1 VKLSQV
7 RAEQNIVKGELV
19 ADIRRNGLINPIDVG
34 VIDEALLVTY
44 LDFVKDTWGAAAELG
59 DFESLRQSDG
69 TYTLLLAG
77 HSRHQAIEDIEEQE
91 CLETGVMQRHAIP
104 VKVHTIESVWDV
116 IRLQLGENIHS
127 QPPKERQ
134 AIALVEAYEYG
145 NWDSVDDFLESVA
158 GKDVTKGFM
167 EKAIRFRELPPEI
180 RSYVLSGP
188 VPYYAGVELALT
200 VEPLKRFY
208 EAKLGGILEETERET
223 GGLDTLV
230 RQELTILCN
239 RIIESRMNSTAAQ
252 AHVKSWRK
260 HWNDATKTMLDEPS
274 DQNMLDFEFV
284 SEGTDRYIK
293 AKEAEI
299 SRQLASMA
307 RLKHSD
313 VVTMIRL
320 ADGAV
325 GRDKINALLEKQ
337 TVDAE
342 NAVKK
347 GRSLLGKK
355 AHQGAAMAEIFEF
368 DSVAV

>member
-1 VKLSQV
+1 
-7 RAEQNIVKGELV
+7 
-19 ADIRRNGLINPIDVG
+19 
-34 VIDEALLVTY
+34 
-44 LDFVKDTWGAAAELG
+44 
-59 DFESLRQSDG
+59 
-69 TYTLLLAG
+69 
-77 HSRHQAIEDIEEQE
+77 
-91 CLETGVMQRHAIP
+91 
-104 VKVHTIESVWDV
+104 
-116 IRLQLGENIHS
+116 
-127 QPPKERQ
+127 
-134 AIALVEAYEYG
+134 
-145 NWDSVDDFLESVA
+145 
-158 GKDVTKGFM
+158 
-167 EKAIRFRELPPEI
+167 
-180 RSYVLSGP
+180 
-188 VPYYAGVELALT
+188 
-200 VEPLKRFY
+200 
-208 EAKLGGILEETERET
+208 
-223 GGLDTLV
+223 
-230 RQELTILCN
+230 
-239 RIIESRMNSTAAQ
+239 
-252 AHVKSWRK
+252 
-260 HWNDATKTMLDEPS
+260 MLDEPS

-355 AHQGAAMAEIFEF
+355 AHQGAALAEIFEF